1 VVVNYRAGSVLI
13 DCLFAI
19 SGQAREVVVVD
30 NGSGREDSDGILEQV
45 GRFGG
50 KVRLLRS
57 PVNMGFARACN
68 LGIKECSGEAVLLL
82 NPDCIAPPGL
92 VEQLW
97 DVLCKNPRAGM
108 VGPLLQNPDG
118 SEQRGARRLVPS
130 PGRALIAG
138 FGMDFLTGSRFSM
151 PWGIDL
157 GHQPLPKDPTPVEA
171 ISGACMM
178 LRRAALAD
186 AGAMDEEYFLHCED
200 LDLCV
205 RFRERGW
212 DVFFDPKS
220 QVVHL
225 KGACSWQRPLAV
237 EWHKHWGMVRFYR
250 KHFKKKYPAFLGPL
264 IFLGVWL
271 RFAGVAVL
279 SAVRRKKSPLVG
291 QHPPVPAGPSGPP
304 CAKPRTGV
312 LGASSFVGRAL
323 LPLLLR
329 EGRCIE
335 AFSRVARISQ
345 RPGLS
350 WHLIEDLRIDSASM
364 IADWISMCPLPALA
378 EILPRLAARGARRL
392 VAVSSTSR
400 FTKID
405 SPDPRERR
413 LAEQLAAAEEKIF
426 QWAADAKV
434 EVVVLRPT
442 LVYDGVDDANIAA
455 ISRFIRRWG
464 WFPVCGPV
472 GGLRQPLHACDLAH
486 ACAAALA
493 SAVPIGAFN
502 LSGGETL
509 SYRAMVERV
518 FGWENRRPRIVPI
531 PAWLLSGILPVLRCL
546 PWFRGLSM
554 QVFKRMNNDLVF
566 DHSEA
571 AKALEFNPRG
581 FEPPTDWEIPC

>member
-1 VVVNYRAGSVLI
+1 MRLREAG
-13 DCLFAI
+13 
-19 SGQAREVVVVD
+19 
-30 NGSGREDSDGILEQV
+30 
-45 GRFGG
+45 
-50 KVRLLRS
+50 
-57 PVNMGFARACN
+57 P
-68 LGIKECSGEAVLLL
+68 
-82 NPDCIAPPGL
+82 
-92 VEQLW
+92 
-97 DVLCKNPRAGM
+97 
-108 VGPLLQNPDG
+108 
-118 SEQRGARRLVPS
+118 
-130 PGRALIAG
+130 
-138 FGMDFLTGSRFSM
+138 
-151 PWGIDL
+151 
-157 GHQPLPKDPTPVEA
+157 
-171 ISGACMM
+171 
-178 LRRAALAD
+178 
-186 AGAMDEEYFLHCED
+186 
-200 LDLCV
+200 
-205 RFRERGW
+205 
-212 DVFFDPKS
+212 
-220 QVVHL
+220 
-225 KGACSWQRPLAV
+225 
-237 EWHKHWGMVRFYR
+237 
-250 KHFKKKYPAFLGPL
+250 YPAD
-264 IFLGVWL
+264 
-271 RFAGVAVL
+271 
-279 SAVRRKKSPLVG
+279 
-291 QHPPVPAGPSGPP
+291 VPT
-304 CAKPRTGV
+304 TGV
-312 LGASSFVGRAL
+312 LGASSFIGRAL
-323 LPLLLR
+323 LPLLLG
-329 EGRCIE
+329 EGRRVRAI
-335 AFSRVARISQ
+335 SRSERISN
-345 RPGLS
+345 RPELVWS
-350 WHLIEDLRIDSASM
+350 SLQDLDTGPPVP
-364 IADWISMCPLPALA
+364 DWVSLCPLPALA

-413 LAEQLAAAEEKIF
+413 LAETLAAAEEKIF